1 MKRTILTIAILTT
14 LIFSGCVSISPE
26 HYTIGYNGDV
36 TLAHQYPICE
46 NKTAISPPQEAHTT
60 STELDSSHFTLLNWN
75 SFKGTKEG
83 WGDTFVKLSAD
94 RDLVTLQEASIN
106 EKLTSAL
113 FTNSFT
119 WDLAAAFSRN
129 DHAAGVLTASKL
141 PPEALCSFRDKE
153 PLLTIP
159 KTSLITRYELS
170 NTDTS
175 LLLVNVHMINF
186 TMGSKGFTDQLL
198 KISTI
203 VETHKGPVILT
214 GDFNTWSTKRQKIV
228 SNIIKQL
235 SLTPVSYSIDE
246 RTRFFGEVVDHVY
259 IRDLHVIDAQ
269 AIAID
274 TSDHNPILATF
285 SVKEVT
291 PSYATTTQQ

>member
-1 MKRTILTIAILTT
+1 MKRISLSLATL
-14 LIFSGCVSISPE
+14 LIFLLTGCVSISPE

-36 TLAHQYPICE
+36 TLANQYPVCE
-46 NKTAISPPQEAHTT
+46 NKTAISPPQEIYTT

-83 WGDTFVKLSAD
+83 WAETFIKLSAD
-94 RDLVTLQEASIN
+94 RDLVTLQEAYIN
-106 EKLTSAL
+106 EKLSSAL
-113 FTNSFT
+113 SVNNFT

-129 DHAAGVLTASKL
+129 DHTAGVLTASKS

-159 KTSLITRYELS
+159 KTSIITSYNLS
-170 NTDTS
+170 DSDAS

-203 VETHKGPVILT
+203 IETHKGPVILT

-235 SLTPVSYSIDE
+235 SLAPISYSIDE
-246 RTRFFGEVVDHVY
+246 RTRFFGEIVDHVY

-285 SVKEVT
+285 SVKET
-291 PSYATTTQQ
+291 EPSYATTIK

>member
-1 MKRTILTIAILTT
+1 MKLKLITTAILTILLFT
-14 LIFSGCVSISPE
+14 GCVSISPE

-36 TLAHQYPICE
+36 TLAHQYPVCE
-46 NKTAISPPQEAHTT
+46 NKTAISPPQDIHATN
-60 STELDSSHFTLLNWN
+60 TELDSSHFTLLNWN

-83 WGDTFVKLSAD
+83 WAEAFTKLSAD

-106 EKLTSAL
+106 EKLSSAL
-113 FTNSFT
+113 FTNNFT

-129 DHAAGVLTASKL
+129 DQTAGVLTASKSS
-141 PPEALCSFRDKE
+141 PEALCSFRHKE
-153 PLLTIP
+153 PILNIP
-159 KTSLITRYELS
+159 KTSLITSYDLS
-170 NTDTS
+170 DRDTS

-203 VETHKGPVILT
+203 IEIHKGPVILT
-214 GDFNTWSTKRQKIV
+214 GDFNTWSIKRQKIV
-228 SNIIKQL
+228 SNILKQL
-235 SLTPVSYSIDE
+235 SLTSVLYSIDE

-259 IRDLHVIDAQ
+259 TRDLHVIDAQ
-269 AIAID
+269 AISID

-285 SVKEVT
+285 SVKEI
-291 PSYATTTQQ
+291 

>member
-1 MKRTILTIAILTT
+1 MKRIPLTIAIL
-14 LIFSGCVSISPE
+14 LILFFTGCVSISPE

-36 TLAHQYPICE
+36 TLAHQYLVCE
-46 NKTAISPPQEAHTT
+46 NKTAISPLGKVFTT
-60 STELDSSHFTLLNWN
+60 HTELNSSQFTLLNWN
-75 SFKGTKEG
+75 SFKGSKEG
-83 WGDTFVKLSAD
+83 WAETFIRLSAD
-94 RDLVTLQEASIN
+94 RDLVTLQEAYIN
-106 EKLTSAL
+106 ENLSSAL
-113 FTNSFT
+113 SVNNFT

-153 PLLTIP
+153 PILSIP
-159 KTSLITRYELS
+159 KTSLITRYNLS
-170 NTDTS
+170 DSQAS

-203 VETHKGPVILT
+203 IETHKGPVILT
-214 GDFNTWSTKRQKIV
+214 GDFNTWSIKRKKIV
-228 SNIIKQL
+228 LNIINVL
-235 SLTPVSYSIDE
+235 SLTPVKYSIDK

-259 IRDLHVIDAQ
+259 TRDLHVIDAQ
-269 AIAID
+269 AISMD

-285 SVKEVT
+285 SVKET
-291 PSYATTTQQ
+291 EPGYATTTL